1 MGTYSKPQVI
11 QDPLA
16 GALAKSSKDVNT
28 AAIQYINSVEN
39 QKKLDELKNNKL
51 NESLYNLD
59 VSVNSI
65 TDADDAAFDD
75 NFKGMM
81 QTELSR
87 IHDLGNEALRTG
99 DNSLYLKEKAKF
111 ESLVKKMPVLI
122 TNINNQAKQL
132 DEKGIQN
139 VLNNTDSRYVSF
151 LDNWNNKNGSG
162 TMPKIVDGNLVL
174 DYGGFNVNSGAV
186 LSSVENGGGL
196 TFVNDNTDQFQQI
209 FKKAAGNNYSLLSK
223 GSQYVQEKDGK
234 MIQTNYKDYS
244 LANKQIRSELEQPN
258 TLNSQLNQNNWQL
271 FGFEGTFKGE
281 PEQVEALRSK
291 VIERVM
297 GFGVPD
303 KVLTQYAE
311 KPKSVDSS
319 GSGSE
324 IFTTSQKA
332 EIKTRQKDYTKDFD
346 QVKTIASLTS
356 RSARKEALVKA
367 TNANAGAKGPVLKY
381 KDGEIYKLI
390 TSGAKTVEIDEPL
403 DINVGDGGYYEM
415 QSLLNDYRPD
425 PISSEVMGYFRDQ
438 RLGHKTSK
446 VTAEKQTT
454 QEVKNNND
462 PAGLGI

>member
-59 VSVNSI
+59 VAVNSI

-75 NFKGMM
+75 NFKDMM

-244 LANKQIRSELEQPN
+244 LANQQIRSELEQPN

-281 PEQVEALRSK
+281 EEQVEALRSK

-297 GFGVPD
+297 GFGVPN

-311 KPKSVDSS
+311 KPKSLDSS
-319 GSGSE
+319 DAGSKEYKKKLEFYNSLVSSASEVFNYQGGATNKATLLKDKLLTYGASDKGLSVDGAVLRKKTGSKGS
-324 IFTTSQKA
+324 TTYTEVSIDLSNASEEKIQ
-332 EIKTRQKDYTKDFD
+332 DYINSYATKG
-346 QVKTIASLTS
+346 SLTGAELIEF
-356 RSARKEALVKA
+356 RSG
-367 TNANAGAKGPVLKY
+367 T
-381 KDGEIYKLI
+381 
-390 TSGAKTVEIDEPL
+390 
-403 DINVGDGGYYEM
+403 GDDDKPQAYDTG
-415 QSLLNDYRPD
+415 S
-425 PISSEVMGYFRDQ
+425 
-438 RLGHKTSK
+438 
-446 VTAEKQTT
+446 
-454 QEVKNNND
+454 
-462 PAGLGI
+462 